1 MLRRAYLLTGDRAS
15 AEDLVQEALARACAA
30 SARRHIDQVEGYV
43 HKTMVNLATSRW
55 RRWARLREVPTEP
68 VPDLLLIDGIPELD
82 ERGRMCQVLRE
93 LPPRQRAVLV
103 LRFYEDLGESE
114 IAEAMRVS
122 VGTVRSQTARGLRR
136 MRAVLD
142 EMNEVERSS

>member
-1 MLRRAYLLTGDRAS
+1 MH
-15 AEDLVQEALARACAA
+15 V
-30 SARRHIDQVEGYV
+30 
-43 HKTMVNLATSRW
+43 TMVNLATSRW
-55 RRWARLREVPTEP
+55 RRWARLREVPTET
-68 VPDLLLIDGIPELD
+68 VPDVALVDGIPEHD
-82 ERGRMCQVLRE
+82 ERSRMWQALRE

-122 VGTVRSQTARGLRR
+122 VGTVRSQMARGLRR
-136 MRAVLD
+136 MRAVLN